1 MCHMKQY
8 GALSSQMSTCSTI
21 LREIKQCQ
29 HKTLTCESTL
39 RFINPYMDIWSH
51 TAEFEPYFNINPYAN
66 VLNNIFCIMKLF
78 FEIVNHMSS

>member
-8 GALSSQMSTCSTI
+8 GALSSQMSTYSTI

-39 RFINPYMDIWSH
+39 RFTNPYMDIWSH
-51 TAEFEPYFNINPYAN
+51 TAESEPYFNINPYAN
-66 VLNNIFCIMKLF
+66 VLNNIFCIMKLL
-78 FEIVNHMSS
+78 SP